1 MDQQSTQKLIDT
13 ERLAAQILSSFQKE
27 LQKQI
32 EESSTQLRLDI
43 QEQIRKSSVQLR
55 SNVQKDFQNEIEES
69 STQLRLDIQNV
80 QKDFRKEIEE
90 SSTQLR
96 LDIQEQIRKS
106 SVQLR
111 SNVQK
116 DFRNEMAESLSLLR
130 TRIRSDIWE
139 RIAEADLSFMWAIF
153 DADTPPGKQLKEVKS
168 RMVSVEEGI
177 NRLEA
182 RMMEAASS

>member
-1 MDQQSTQKLIDT
+1 MDQQPTQTLIDT

-43 QEQIRKSSVQLR
+43 Q
-55 SNVQKDFQNEIEES
+55 
-69 STQLRLDIQNV
+69 NV

-96 LDIQEQIRKS
+96 LDIQKQSRKS

-111 SNVQK
+111 DIRK
-116 DFRNEMAESLSLLR
+116 EIEESS
-130 TRIRSDIWE
+130 T
-139 RIAEADLSFMWAIF
+139 
-153 DADTPPGKQLKEVKS
+153 
-168 RMVSVEEGI
+168 
-177 NRLEA
+177 
-182 RMMEAASS
+182 